1 MMTQKLTNVEYRPQ
15 WMRSVSAF
23 AIAIVSLV
31 GLGEVGQ
38 AAIVNIGLTYA
49 DAPVATPGGT
59 AFASGTGSLKL
70 GTFYNQGTASF
81 YTVSELQALWDT
93 KSREGFNT
101 LSASFIPLASQ
112 TFNAFTGS
120 TAGHFRFSS
129 TNPLET
135 SVDLGAADP
144 VELGGAQMFIF
155 MADSLANPTSFGIMA
170 VNQSLVDGFL
180 APAIPSGEGLDSSFV
195 GRIESRNIS
204 SSVYDTTLIAGQI
217 VSNQL
222 RLEAVPAASVSLTLN
237 GLSDV
242 THYWENGAYTDPGVT
257 ASGSVATAITDSN
270 NAPVA
275 DFTAMA
281 RTMGVYTVTYTSGGS
296 SVSRTVRVKMQSP
309 TADLDNDGLSNLM
322 EYYLGGSLGL
332 NDSSKLPVA
341 TIVGS
346 ELILTFTARTDI
358 TTASQIVLGF
368 VTTTSLSV
376 PFSGEAL
383 TQKTGVSQ
391 AGVAAG
397 FTKQQWS
404 FSTSGIDKKFARIT
418 ITLPSSLS
426 GA

>member
-1 MMTQKLTNVEYRPQ
+1 MTQKLAKVGYRTQ
-15 WMRSVSAF
+15 WMRSISTF

-31 GLGEVGQ
+31 GLGGVGH
-38 AAIVNIGLTYA
+38 AAIVTIGLTYA
-49 DAPVATPGGT
+49 DAPVATPGGS

-70 GTFYNQGTASF
+70 GTFYNQVDSSF
-81 YTVSELQALWDT
+81 YTVDQLQSIWAT
-93 KSREGFNT
+93 KSREGFDT
-101 LSASFIPLASQ
+101 LSASFIALASQ
-112 TFNAFTGS
+112 TFNTFSGS

-135 SVDLGAADP
+135 SVDIGAEDP

-170 VNQSLVDGFL
+170 VNQTLVGDFL
-180 APAIPSGEGLDSSFV
+180 FPAIPPGDGLDSAFV
-195 GRIESRNIS
+195 GRIEARNLS
-204 SSVYDTTLIAGQI
+204 SSAYDTTLIAGQI

-222 RLEAVPAASVSLTLN
+222 RLEAVPAGAVSLTLN
-237 GLSDV
+237 GSNDI
-242 THYWENGAYTDPGVT
+242 THFWENGAYTDSGVA

-270 NAPVA
+270 NAPVV
-275 DFTAMA
+275 DFTALA
-281 RTMGVYTVTYTSGGS
+281 RTLGVYTVTYTSGGS
-296 SVSRTVRVKMQSP
+296 SVTRTVRVKMQNP

-322 EYYLGGSLGL
+322 EYWLGGSLGS

-346 ELILTFTARTDI
+346 ELILTFTSRADI
-358 TTASQIVLGF
+358 TTASQIALGF

-391 AGVAAG
+391 AGVADG
-397 FTKQQWS
+397 FTKQQWF
-404 FSTSGIDKKFARIT
+404 FSISGIGKKFTRIT

>member
-1 MMTQKLTNVEYRPQ
+1 MMTQKLTKVGYRTQ
-15 WMRSVSAF
+15 WMRSVSTF

-31 GLGEVGQ
+31 GLGGVGH
-38 AAIVNIGLTYA
+38 AAIVTSGLTYA

-70 GTFYNQGTASF
+70 GTFYNQAGSSF
-81 YTVSELQALWDT
+81 YTVDQLQSIWTT
-93 KSREGFNT
+93 KSREEFDT
-101 LSASFIPLASQ
+101 LSASFIALASQ
-112 TFNAFTGS
+112 TFNSFSGS

-135 SVDLGAADP
+135 SVDIGAEDP
-144 VELGGAQMFIF
+144 VDLGGAQMFIF
-155 MADSLANPTSFGIMA
+155 IADSLANPTSFGIMA
-170 VNQSLVDGFL
+170 VNQTLVGDFL
-180 APAIPSGEGLDSSFV
+180 DPAIPSGEGLDNSFV

-217 VSNQL
+217 VSGQL
-222 RLEAVPAASVSLTLN
+222 RLEAVPAGSVSLALN
-237 GLSDV
+237 GSSDI
-242 THYWENGAYTDPGVT
+242 THFWENGNYTDAGVV
-257 ASGSVATAITDSN
+257 ASGSVVIAITDSN
-270 NAPVA
+270 NAAVA
-275 DFTAMA
+275 DFTALA
-281 RTMGVYTVTYTSGGS
+281 RTLGVYTVRYTSGGS

-322 EYYLGGSLGL
+322 EYCLGGSLGS

-346 ELILTFTARTDI
+346 EFILTFTARTDV
-358 TTASQIVLGF
+358 TTLSQIALGF
-368 VTTTSLSV
+368 VTTTSLSA

-404 FSTSGIDKKFARIT
+404 FSTSGIGKKFTRIT